1 MRDDRSI
8 STDPASDFRTLDIGS
23 IGNASNVPSE
33 PLAFRVCTEADV
45 PELLRLAQVALSSD
59 TFYSAAFGFDAQ
71 ALEAY
76 WRAYFRMV
84 LTDPSSE
91 VVALAA
97 GSRLVA
103 CGALGYH
110 GFPAAENSER
120 FDAELRT
127 VLTPRQHTSFARF
140 LAAYEDVMAAPEEQS
155 RVEAQVLWLFVEQ
168 PRRGT
173 GLVAKMLGEWRK
185 QHRAAG
191 LRVLCGLV
199 NAGAP
204 AVIDSY
210 RRIGFRCGEPILS
223 FGLRLARVTLDL
235 GALSPTRGGA

>member
-8 STDPASDFRTLDIGS
+8 YTDPGSDFRASEIGS
-23 IGNASNVPSE
+23 VGNTSSAGE
-33 PLAFRVCTEADV
+33 PLVFRRCTQADV

-76 WRAYFRMV
+76 WRAYFHLV
-84 LTDPSSE
+84 LTDPAAE

-103 CGALGYH
+103 CGAIGYH
-110 GFPAAENSER
+110 GFPCAESSER

-127 VLTPRQHTSFARF
+127 VLAPGQHASFARF
-140 LAAYEDVMAAPEEQS
+140 LAAYEEVMAAPEEQS
-155 RVEAQVLWLFVEQ
+155 QVEAQVLWLFVEQ

-173 GLVAKMLGEWRK
+173 GLVAKMLGAWRK
-185 QHRAAG
+185 QHRAVG

-199 NAGAP
+199 NASAP
-204 AVIDSY
+204 DLIESY

-223 FGLRLARVTLDL
+223 FGLRLARVTFDL
-235 GALSPTRGGA
+235 SAARPAAGEA